1 MSNSLRTKN
10 QRSID
15 RLYEFA
21 VWCKTYNMVK
31 SLNDW
36 ETLCGIGN
44 RYLSNTL
51 QSNKGSVG
59 AEILRNVYRKFPIVN
74 LTWVITGEGEMI
86 TAEKQIASDSE
97 KLIELKEQIR
107 IEEDKIV
114 NLIARREEIERNLTD
129 YDRLIDLADDMR
141 KVLKKIPR

>member
-36 ETLCGIGN
+36 ETLCRIGN